1 MIKDKIIITG
11 ATGNTG
17 SEVMK
22 QLIEMNVNIV
32 AAGTNQQKFKVKYGD
47 IPFVR
52 LDFTDESTY
61 EKSLEGVNKIFL
73 MRPPSIS
80 NVKKYIEPFIELASK
95 KGVQHIVFL
104 SLLGVE
110 NNKIVP
116 HHKIEKAILKH
127 DIPYTFLR
135 AGFFMQNL
143 TTTHREDIQRGNEIC
158 IPAGKG
164 KTSFI
169 DVRDI
174 ASVAVKA
181 LVEDGHL
188 NRAYE
193 LTGKTA
199 LSYYEVADI
208 MSEELG
214 KDIKYQNPSI
224 IKFFLKMRQKKYKIT
239 FILIMIVLYSVS
251 KFGKASIVTNSIEQ
265 ILGREPISMRQ
276 FIRDYKELLV

>member
-1 MIKDKIIITG
+1 MIKDKILITG

-17 SEVMK
+17 SEIMK
-22 QLIEMNVNIV
+22 QLIEMNINIV
-32 AAGTNQQKFKVKYGD
+32 AAGTNHQKFKDIYGD
-47 IPFVR
+47 VPFVR

-61 EKSLEGVNKIFL
+61 EEALEGMNKIFL
-73 MRPPSIS
+73 MRPPAIS
-80 NVKKYIEPFIELASK
+80 NVKKHIEPFIELASK

-116 HHKIEKAILKH
+116 HHKIEKAILKY

-143 TTTHREDIQRGNEIC
+143 TTTHREDIQKDNEIC

-181 LVEDGHL
+181 LVEGGHL
-188 NRAYE
+188 NKAYE

-199 LSYYEVADI
+199 LSYYEVANI
-208 MSEELG
+208 MSEVLG

-224 IKFFLKMRQKKYKIT
+224 IKFFLKMKQKKYKIT
-239 FILIMIVLYSVS
+239 FILIMIALYSVS
-251 KFGKASIVTNSIEQ
+251 KFGKASIVTNSIKQ

-276 FIRDYKELLV
+276 FVRDHKELLE